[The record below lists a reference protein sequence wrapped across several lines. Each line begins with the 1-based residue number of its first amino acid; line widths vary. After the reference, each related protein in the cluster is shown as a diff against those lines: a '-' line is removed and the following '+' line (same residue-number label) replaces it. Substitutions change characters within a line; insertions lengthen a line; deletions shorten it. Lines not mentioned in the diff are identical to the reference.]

1 MGTPLGTKTVAH
13 MRIAG
18 AVATGV
24 GEVADLKAA
33 GLEMIAVTGSAAVTA
48 AVGTRMTVV
57 TATVTTTVGLTV
69 TAVGVIVGAM
79 IGLAGMARGV
89 VKIA

>member
-1 MGTPLGTKTVAH
+1 MGTPLGTKTAAP
-13 MRIAG
+13 MRIVG

-33 GLEMIAVTGSAAVTA
+33 GLEMTVATGPAAVTA
-48 AVGTRMTVV
+48 AVGTRMTEV
-57 TATVTTTVGLTV
+57 TAIEKTKVGLTV
-69 TAVGVIVGAM
+69 AAVEVIVGATT
-79 IGLAGMARGV
+79 GLVGMARGV

>member
-13 MRIAG
+13 MRI
-18 AVATGV
+18 V

-33 GLEMIAVTGSAAVTA
+33 GLEMTGTTGPAAVTA
-48 AVGTRMTVV
+48 AGGTKIAEV

>member
-13 MRIAG
+13 MRIVG

-33 GLEMIAVTGSAAVTA
+33 GLEMIAVTGPAAVTA
-48 AVGTRMTVV
+48 AAGTRMT
-57 TATVTTTVGLTV
+57 
-69 TAVGVIVGAM
+69 GVIVGAM